1 MHDFRVTVT
10 QFFLRTRE
18 KELLSVFRFL
28 SNADYANRKR
38 ESLSFT
44 FKGITMTQNQFNAL
58 CNEHGIA
65 PSIALE
71 NEELIEALR
80 ERNDEQVIRII
91 TEEF

>member
-1 MHDFRVTVT
+1 
-10 QFFLRTRE
+10 
-18 KELLSVFRFL
+18 
-28 SNADYANRKR
+28 
-38 ESLSFT
+38 
-44 FKGITMTQNQFNAL
+44 MTQNQFNTL

-80 ERNDEQVIRII
+80 ERNDERVIQII

>member
-1 MHDFRVTVT
+1 
-10 QFFLRTRE
+10 
-18 KELLSVFRFL
+18 
-28 SNADYANRKR
+28 
-38 ESLSFT
+38 
-44 FKGITMTQNQFNAL
+44 MTQNQFNAL

>member
-1 MHDFRVTVT
+1 
-10 QFFLRTRE
+10 
-18 KELLSVFRFL
+18 
-28 SNADYANRKR
+28 
-38 ESLSFT
+38 
-44 FKGITMTQNQFNAL
+44 MTQNQFNAL

-71 NEELIEALR
+71 NDELIETLR

>member
-1 MHDFRVTVT
+1 M
-10 QFFLRTRE
+10 
-18 KELLSVFRFL
+18 FRFL
-28 SNADYANRKR
+28 SNPNYAKRKR

-44 FKGITMTQNQFNAL
+44 FKGIIMTQNQFNAL

-80 ERNDEQVIRII
+80 ERNDEQVIEIL
-91 TEEF
+91 TNNF

>member
-1 MHDFRVTVT
+1 
-10 QFFLRTRE
+10 
-18 KELLSVFRFL
+18 
-28 SNADYANRKR
+28 
-38 ESLSFT
+38 
-44 FKGITMTQNQFNAL
+44 MTQNQFNTL

-80 ERNDEQVIRII
+80 ERDDERVIQII